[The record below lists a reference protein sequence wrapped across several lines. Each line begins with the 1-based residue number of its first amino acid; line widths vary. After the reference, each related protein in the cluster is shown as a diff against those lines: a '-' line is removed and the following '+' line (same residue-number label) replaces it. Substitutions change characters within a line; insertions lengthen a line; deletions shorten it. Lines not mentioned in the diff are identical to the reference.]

1 MNSQEMAKKLHSVA
15 GRGCIAVT
23 GSGIQAISDLFSE
36 PGASRTILD
45 AQVPYSRLALEEF
58 VGALADQ
65 HVSSEEAKM
74 MAKAALK
81 RAQHLAQG
89 EEVNEPLFGLGCTA
103 AVSTDRVRRGED
115 RAHVAWT
122 NGTHSGGASIWFDK
136 QARTRANEDAVVS
149 AIVLNSIALA
159 LNIDERLDL
168 NVLETERFNEFD

>member
-1 MNSQEMAKKLHSVA
+1 VNSQEMAKKLHSVA

-58 VGALADQ
+58 VGAPTDQ
-65 HVSSEEAKM
+65 HVSTEEAKL

-89 EEVNEPLFGLGCTA
+89 DEGDEPLFGVGCTA
-103 AVSTDRVRRGED
+103 AVATDRVRRGED
-115 RAHVAWT
+115 RAHIAWT
-122 NGTHSGGASIWFDK
+122 TGTHSGGASVWFDK
-136 QARTRANEDAVVS
+136 QVRTRADEDEVVS
-149 AIVLNSIALA
+149 AILLNSIAMA
-159 LNIDERLDL
+159 LEIDERLGL
-168 NVLETERFNEFD
+168 HVLETERFDEFD